1 MTDSLARNLSMLAK
15 IAVLLTARQ
24 TAGPGFRRQAAS
36 LTLVEYISLLYRVL
50 LPTPVWARFFLD
62 KAAYGHFFSS
72 LTTGLYLTFKVCCG
86 VGCTQRTAALDSAW
100 LTRSCE

>member
-1 MTDSLARNLSMLAK
+1 MGARAETRAQLWRVVMMDTLARNLSILAK
-15 IAVLLTARQ
+15 IAVLLMGRQ

-36 LTLVEYISLLYRVL
+36 LTLVEYVSLLYRVL

-72 LTTGLYLTFKVCCG
+72 LTTGLYLTFKVKNL
-86 VGCTQRTAALDSAW
+86 A
-100 LTRSCE
+100 